1 MMFEAGC
8 IEIFSK
14 NMAFDKLFSSVQDL
28 MTFQLSRFDH
38 TEATIDTSWV
48 QFNVFFP
55 TLMTTYICLR
65 RFEAGVETFPHISH

>member
-1 MMFEAGC
+1 MRLAVWKYFPKMWY
-8 IEIFSK
+8 
-14 NMAFDKLFSSVQDL
+14 LTFSSVQHL

-48 QFNVFFP
+48 QFNVFP
-55 TLMTTYICLR
+55 HVDDHICLR